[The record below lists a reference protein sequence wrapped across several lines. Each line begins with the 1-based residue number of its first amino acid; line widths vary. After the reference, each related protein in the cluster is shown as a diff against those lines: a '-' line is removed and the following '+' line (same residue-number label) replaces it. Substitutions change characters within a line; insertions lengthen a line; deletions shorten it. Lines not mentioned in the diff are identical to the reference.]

1 MEREA
6 SCARNEKWI
15 TSLAAIVAPHT
26 CDVVRGALV
35 LVAPARPAMSFAFL
49 YFFVPSTLTF
59 TKMLC
64 FVFPDLHDVL
74 FCPAPVSASIH
85 AYLF

>member
-1 MEREA
+1 M
-6 SCARNEKWI
+6 RNGYLLLQPLLHLI
-15 TSLAAIVAPHT
+15 RAI
-26 CDVVRGALV
+26 VVRGALV

-59 TKMLC
+59 TKVLC

-85 AYLF
+85 AYLL